1 MPFSPLFLTLPT
13 HELPPRSRSS
23 DLESNIRIARGADTR
38 HWCIHWRGLLYMH
51 SGMDARQ
58 ARFALL
64 TRLVLETMTKFV
76 ILSGGGTV
84 AAIWY
89 LGAAK
94 SEEDAGQRTRAAAH
108 CGLRTLCQPGDQ
120 PSRHRYDSCKVGLR
134 QSELLW
140 QLQIQARSG
149 DSLSR
154 SSGKGLD
161 PRWLEAEI
169 ERRATD
175 PVARLLAIFDVFDGW
190 FRNEDFEGCSFI
202 NVLLEIGSPLRR
214 VSA

>member
-1 MPFSPLFLTLPT
+1 
-13 HELPPRSRSS
+13 
-23 DLESNIRIARGADTR
+23 NIRIARGADTR

-134 QSELLW
+134 QSELFAGAAGAPFAQRVIEIDQHHDAGLG
-140 QLQIQARSG
+140 G
-149 DSLSR
+149 DAGQR
-154 SSGKGLD
+154 NEAD
-161 PRWLEAEI
+161 RDRNAEI
-169 ERRATD
+169 EMH
-175 PVARLLAIFDVFDGW
+175 PG
-190 FRNEDFEGCSFI
+190 
-202 NVLLEIGSPLRR
+202 
-214 VSA
+214 